1 MQVLTLDVILPTF
14 NRATLLPKT
23 LDSLMN
29 AKRPQGLGITVYVV
43 DNNSKDNTAE
53 VVQGYQRRFPV
64 SLRYVLETE
73 QGSSPALNAGIRA
86 GTGDLIGMI
95 NDDEEVDI
103 HWFEVIH
110 EFFSNS
116 SFDFAGGPYQPN
128 WGAEKPDWI
137 SKESGGIVGW
147 VDAGDVRREYGDG
160 FGGMLMGG
168 NAIIRRN
175 VLDQVGLYDVTLGRT
190 DKGLGCYE
198 DEHMYRRLIAG
209 GFKGMYL
216 PELIIYHFIPPER
229 MTREYHRKWCWGLGN
244 SMAVLA
250 RMQKSDVPE
259 LFGIPRWQ
267 IRHAAIGLLRAL
279 KGSVGLE
286 SSRAAFEGELRVW
299 TLAGL
304 INGKLF
310 RKKA

>member
-1 MQVLTLDVILPTF
+1 MATLSLDVVLPTF
-14 NRATLLPKT
+14 NRARLLAKT
-23 LDSLMN
+23 LDSLI
-29 AKRPQGLGITVYVV
+29 AATRPQGLEITVYVV
-43 DNNSKDNTAE
+43 DNNSKDDTAE
-53 VVQGYQRRFPV
+53 VVQDYQPRCSFP
-64 SLRYVLETE
+64 LRYVLETE
-73 QGSSPALNAGIRA
+73 QGSSPALNSGIRA

-95 NDDEEVDI
+95 NDDEEVDV
-103 HWFEVIH
+103 HWFEAIYD
-110 EFFSNS
+110 FFRST

-147 VDAGDVRREYGDG
+147 VDAGDTRREYGEG

-168 NAIIRRN
+168 NAVIRRR

-198 DEHMYRRLIAG
+198 DEHMYRRLIAS

-216 PELIIYHFIPPER
+216 PELVIYHFIPPER
-229 MTREYHRKWCWGLGN
+229 MTRQYHRQWCWGLGN

-250 RMQKSDVPE
+250 RMQKAELPE

-267 IRHAAIGLLRAL
+267 FRHAAVGLLRAL
-279 KGSVGLE
+279 KGLIGVE
-286 SSRAAFEGELRVW
+286 SSRVAFEGELRVW

-310 RKKA
+310 RRG